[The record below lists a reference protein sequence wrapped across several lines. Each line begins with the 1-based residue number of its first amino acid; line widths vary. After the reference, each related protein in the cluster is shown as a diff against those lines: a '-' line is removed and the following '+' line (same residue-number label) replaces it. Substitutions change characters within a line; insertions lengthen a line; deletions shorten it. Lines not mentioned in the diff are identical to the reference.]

1 MLATWIKKT
10 KRLPKK
16 RDRGFNPSSEIVEKA
31 VEQYI
36 RSGGKITVISE
47 LPDDIESFDP
57 EAADEYLSNP
67 GQIVPKNYPEGCFL

>member
-16 RDRGFNPSSEIVEKA
+16 KDRGFNPSSEVVENATK
-31 VEQYI
+31 QYV
-36 RSGGKITVISE
+36 RKGGKITLIIE

-67 GQIVPKNYPEGCFL
+67 GQIVPENYSEGCFF

>member
-16 RDRGFNPSSEIVEKA
+16 KDRGFNPNSEVVEKA

-36 RSGGKITVISE
+36 RSGGKITVIFE

-67 GQIVPKNYPEGCFL
+67 GQIVPENYSEGCFF

>member
-16 RDRGFNPSSEIVEKA
+16 KDRGFDPSSEVVKKA
-31 VEQYI
+31 TDQYI
-36 RSGGKITVISE
+36 RKGGKITVISE
-47 LPDDIESFDP
+47 LGDIENFDN

-67 GQIVPKNYPEGCFL
+67 GQIVPENYLEGCFF